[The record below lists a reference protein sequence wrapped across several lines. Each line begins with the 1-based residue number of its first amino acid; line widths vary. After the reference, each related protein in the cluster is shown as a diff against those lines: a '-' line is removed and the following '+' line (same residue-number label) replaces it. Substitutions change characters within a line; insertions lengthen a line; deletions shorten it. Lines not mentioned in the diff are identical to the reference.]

1 MVRLSVQRLDSKMKR
16 SLSCILIF
24 LSAQFASAQ
33 TLEPKLY
40 ANAPVGVN
48 VLLVGYGRT
57 QGAIPENTALE
68 LEDPNLKINSAF
80 LAYGRSLDIAGHNA
94 KIDLFL
100 VTSSLYGTADVVGV
114 PASRDVSGMG
124 DTKVRFTYNLLGA
137 PALSF
142 QEFASYQQKTIV
154 GVSIQATIPTGQY
167 DSSKLINIGTN
178 RWAIKPA
185 IGISKRVG
193 KYTFEFTADAEFYST
208 NDDFYGGIKRKQE
221 PIYSTQAH
229 VLYSFRR
236 GMWLAVGTSYY
247 WGGEYINDSMG
258 TNKELGNTR
267 LGLTFAYPINKQH
280 SIKIFGNSGINTR
293 YGSDF
298 DALSVAWQYNWAD

>member
-1 MVRLSVQRLDSKMKR
+1 MVQLSVQSLYSKMKK

-24 LSAQFASAQ
+24 FSTQFISAQ

-40 ANAPVGVN
+40 ANTPIGVN
-48 VLLVGYGRT
+48 ALLVGYGRT

-80 LAYGRSLDIAGHNA
+80 FVYGRSFDIAGHNA
-94 KIDLFL
+94 KVDMILT
-100 VTSSLYGTADVVGV
+100 TSSLYGTALVEGV
-114 PASRDVSGMG
+114 PTSRDVSGMG

-137 PALSF
+137 PALSL
-142 QEFASYQQKTIV
+142 QEFASYEQKTIV
-154 GVSIQATIPTGQY
+154 GVSIQATLPTGQY
-167 DSSKLINIGTN
+167 DSSKLVNIGTN

-193 KYTFEFTADAEFYST
+193 KYTFEFTADAEFYSE
-208 NDDFYGGIKRKQE
+208 NDDFLGGIKRKQD

-229 VLYSFRR
+229 LLYSFRR
-236 GMWLAVGTSYY
+236 GMWLAVGTTYY
-247 WGGEYINDSMG
+247 WGGEYSNDGVG
-258 TNKELGNTR
+258 TNQELGNTR
-267 LGLTFAYPINKQH
+267 LGLTFAYLINNQH
-280 SIKIFGNSGINTR
+280 AIKVYGNSGINTR

-298 DALSVAWQYNWAD
+298 DSLSVAWQYSWAD

>member
-1 MVRLSVQRLDSKMKR
+1 MVQCLVQSIDSRMKR
-16 SLSCILIF
+16 SLFSILIC
-24 LSAQFASAQ
+24 LSSQSASAQ

-48 VLLVGYGRT
+48 VVLMGYGRT

-80 LAYGRSLDIAGHNA
+80 LAYGRSFDIAGRNA
-94 KIDLFL
+94 KIDLLL
-100 VTSSLYGTADVVGV
+100 VTSSLYGTAQVDGV

-124 DTKVRFTYNLLGA
+124 DTKVRFTYNLFGA
-137 PALSF
+137 PALSL
-142 QEFASYQQKTIV
+142 QEFASYEQKTIV
-154 GVSIQATIPTGQY
+154 GVSIQTTIPTGQY
-167 DSSKLINIGTN
+167 DSSKLINISTN

-193 KYTFEFTADAEFYST
+193 KYTFEFTGDAEFYTS
-208 NDDFYGGIKRKQE
+208 NDNFFGGIKRKQD

-229 VLYSFRR
+229 LLYSFRK
-236 GMWLAVGTSYY
+236 GLWLAVGTTYY
-247 WGGEYINDSMG
+247 WGGEYSNDG
-258 TNKELGNTR
+258 VEANNELGNTR

-280 SIKIFGNSGINTR
+280 SIKVFGNSGINTR

>member
-1 MVRLSVQRLDSKMKR
+1 MKR

-24 LSAQFASAQ
+24 FSVQSASAQ

-48 VLLVGYGRT
+48 VVLVGSGRT
-57 QGAIPENTALE
+57 QGGIPENTALE

-80 LAYGRSLDIAGHNA
+80 LAYGRSFDVAGNNA
-94 KIDLFL
+94 KIDLLL
-100 VTSSLYGTADVVGV
+100 VTSSLYGTADVAGV

-137 PALSF
+137 PALSL

-193 KYTFEFTADAEFYST
+193 NFTFEFTADAEFYT
-208 NDDFYGGIKRKQE
+208 ENDEFYGGIKRKQD
-221 PIYSTQAH
+221 PIYSTQLH
-229 VLYSFRR
+229 ILYSFRR
-236 GMWLAVGTSYY
+236 GMWLAVGTTYY
-247 WGGEYINDSMG
+247 GGGEYYNDGVG
-258 TNKELGNTR
+258 TNNELANSR

-280 SIKIFGNSGINTR
+280 SIKVFGNSGINTR